1 MQVPEHLEVTPR
13 RSPRYSRRYTSSSVS
28 MRRESVQGEPRAAGR
43 ATHADKVDDMSGT
56 AERRVS
62 DSLTHIA

>member
-1 MQVPEHLEVTPR
+1 
-13 RSPRYSRRYTSSSVS
+13 